1 MDCPPRNGHSNPHW
15 QSDGSYMG
23 TLSDGGSYRIPARAL
38 NIVWGNDPRY
48 WQWIQL
54 REEESRL
61 VGFKEGAMLIQ
72 VNWIQMTMSLDLS
85 VLKVSMKYTIYY
97 IVKFKADAFGW
108 HSAPI
113 KFKVKMNG
121 EKERVQSIVL
131 QPYREKQEEWH
142 KIYGGEFWVSKDI
155 TTTTTTGNNHGHVEF
170 GMFEI
175 DTDWWK
181 GGMVLAGIVIEP
193 KVC

>member
-1 MDCPPRNGHSNPHW
+1 
-15 QSDGSYMG
+15 
-23 TLSDGGSYRIPARAL
+23 
-38 NIVWGNDPRY
+38 
-48 WQWIQL
+48 
-54 REEESRL
+54 
-61 VGFKEGAMLIQ
+61 
-72 VNWIQMTMSLDLS
+72 MSLQFS
-85 VLKVSMKYTIYY
+85 ILKVSMKYTIYY
-97 IVKFKADAFGW
+97 IVKFKANAFGW

-121 EKERVQSIVL
+121 EEERVESIVL

-142 KIYGGEFWVSKDI
+142 KIRGGEFWVSKDI
-155 TTTTTTGNNHGHVEF
+155 TTTGNNHGHVEF

-193 KVC
+193 KVG